1 MKRKNVS
8 ISLDNQWWSFAK
20 KKKKSLQEEPIK
32 LSNYQRSFPYNK
44 PIFIPYY
51 RFNREKSSNPI
62 PSHEITKRT
71 KFLLYLTLYLLKPNH
86 SIDPIVVISLE
97 VRPLV
102 PPPPWSTEPSNDCK
116 APGPSA
122 EGQADSS
129 ARSPFWSS
137 PSCSE
142 TRSWFAPRSGP
153 DPSRAAASSARSGI
167 DSPRTPSSAW
177 PVVRRWT
184 PSSAVSPPGCRHC
197 HGRPTSSPFSC
208 ADLQHG
214 TILLSAD
221 ICRNVGRISN

>member
-1 MKRKNVS
+1 MKSITQKKEFIAQSIDETKKRIDLFGQSMMILRK
-8 ISLDNQWWSFAK
+8 K

-122 EGQADSS
+122 EGRADSS
-129 ARSPFWSS
+129 ARSPS
-137 PSCSE
+137 
-142 TRSWFAPRSGP
+142 
-153 DPSRAAASSARSGI
+153 
-167 DSPRTPSSAW
+167 
-177 PVVRRWT
+177 
-184 PSSAVSPPGCRHC
+184 
-197 HGRPTSSPFSC
+197 
-208 ADLQHG
+208 
-214 TILLSAD
+214 
-221 ICRNVGRISN
+221 